1 MPIYFQRPENALKRA
16 QEFIDVGK
24 KTSAL
29 DALYDVIKSRKHRT
43 WQKVHEPIMKMY
55 LELCVELKKSH
66 VAKEGL
72 FQYRIICQQVNIG
85 SLEQVVKE
93 YLALAEAKTEA
104 ARKESAQAVLET
116 TMVDDLD
123 QVATPENL
131 LLSAVS
137 SEGNQERSDR
147 VLLTPWVKFLWESY
161 RQCLELLR
169 NNSRVERL
177 YHDIAQAAFRFC
189 VNYARKTEFRK
200 LCDNLRGHLA
210 HIHRFPQQATAINL
224 QAVETQQ
231 MHLETRLTQLDM
243 AIKMELWQEAY
254 KAAEDI
260 HAMMCLSKKST
271 KPQLMAVYY
280 QRLALVFLKAGNGL
294 FHASALLKHLNL
306 VKDLKKSITG
316 EELRRLAAR
325 AVLATLATPLP
336 ATRPEMDNLVETDEA
351 VMDKNVRVLANLLGL
366 ANPPSRH
373 TLVRDL
379 HRLNIVSLA
388 PTEVQ
393 KLYALLET
401 DFDPLNLCAGV
412 AKVFEFITNWSA
424 TAETGKEGGREGTA
438 YPGDELTVYLKG
450 LKAMMVCRLL
460 REIAQVYESIAIKRV
475 LELCPM
481 IDAFELE
488 AAVVDAVRRHS
499 LQVRIDHK
507 LQALHFGSDLS
518 ISQREETVDQGGPY
532 LQAMPSDL
540 IRSQLEKL
548 YRVLRQSVDV
558 IQPER
563 IQLERKSL
571 RQELHKAYLAGWKR
585 EQHKILERQS
595 KIEKRKEEL
604 ENKSLAREEAE
615 RLEEEKRQQR
625 LREAEAARLAKEAQE
640 REALR
645 QTREDEERRKKMV
658 AEKIE
663 ALKRTE
669 FGAKMVE
676 SIEEQMLERM
686 NTEDI
691 QQIQL
696 DHWTKE
702 RRELQQ
708 RMHKQERKI
717 DHMERAKRLEEI
729 PLLEEEFIRREEE
742 RRKLWDELERERV
755 ERAIAERYLAMEQKR
770 RLSRMAEDKERFI
783 QKLQAERYEEYKK
796 LKQAFDAKL
805 ANEKAK
811 RLAAR
816 KESRVEKRR
825 EEWRAEREQK
835 RRVAEEAERRRLEEE
850 ERAAREAAEAKRR
863 EREREI
869 EEKLAEEK
877 KRELELEQ
885 ERERERDQRAQAQ
898 ATSGGG
904 RSREAEGGSSGPQ
917 PWRRTGPVSDMS
929 RETGR
934 SRHSGGGASGPRT
947 ENSAN
952 SNWRLRSGAT
962 GTGPRR
968 GDRERD
974 EGKDLNRGA
983 KTGPTD
989 SGAAGS
995 EQSWWRSGS
1004 GSQGQGRQDSKQDRG
1019 DRDRDGR
1026 RDNRAGLGPS
1036 SDASSEN
1043 WRKT

>member
-1 MPIYFQRPENALKRA
+1 
-16 QEFIDVGK
+16 
-24 KTSAL
+24 
-29 DALYDVIKSRKHRT
+29 
-43 WQKVHEPIMKMY
+43 
-55 LELCVELKKSH
+55 
-66 VAKEGL
+66 
-72 FQYRIICQQVNIG
+72 
-85 SLEQVVKE
+85 
-93 YLALAEAKTEA
+93 
-104 ARKESAQAVLET
+104 
-116 TMVDDLD
+116 MVDDLD

-224 QAVETQQ
+224 QAAETQQ

-271 KPQLMAVYY
+271 KPPLMAGYY

-306 VKDLKKSITG
+306 VKDLKKSITS

-379 HRLNIVSLA
+379 QRLNIVSLA
-388 PTEVQ
+388 PKEIQ
-393 KLYALLET
+393 KLYALFET
-401 DFDPLNLCAGV
+401 DFDPLKLCAGV
-412 AKVFEFITNWSA
+412 SKVFEFINEWSTS
-424 TAETGKEGGREGTA
+424 TAPAVGEAGKDGLKEGATT
-438 YPGDELTVYLKG
+438 PPCDELTVYLKG

-460 REIAQVYESIAIKRV
+460 REIAQVYESISITRV

-507 LQALHFGSDLS
+507 RQALHFGTELS
-518 ISQREETVDQGGPY
+518 ISQREETIDQGGPY

-563 IQLERKSL
+563 IQAERKSL

-585 EQHKILERQS
+585 EQRKILERQS

-615 RLEEEKRQQR
+615 RQEEERRQLR
-625 LREAEAARLAKEAQE
+625 LREAEAARLKKEAEE
-640 REALR
+640 REGLR
-645 QTREDEERRKKMV
+645 MAREEEERRKKMM

-669 FGAKMVE
+669 FGAKMIE

-729 PLLEEEFIRREEE
+729 PLLEKEFARRDAE
-742 RRKLWDELERERV
+742 RRKLWDELEHERV
-755 ERAIAERYLAMEQKR
+755 ERAIAERHLAMEQKR

-796 LKQAFDAKL
+796 LKQEFDARL
-805 ANEKAK
+805 ASEKAK
-811 RLAAR
+811 RLAERKQQRIQERREKYRAEKERKR
-816 KESRVEKRR
+816 KE
-825 EEWRAEREQK
+825 
-835 RRVAEEAERRRLEEE
+835 AEEAELRRIEEE
-850 ERAAREAAEAKRR
+850 ERAARKAAELKQRQRELEIEEKMAQQKKQEQEEQEQR
-863 EREREI
+863 ERERQ
-869 EEKLAEEK
+869 EKI
-877 KRELELEQ
+877 
-885 ERERERDQRAQAQ
+885 QAI
-898 ATSGGG
+898 AAAAGAAAGG
-904 RSREAEGGSSGPQ
+904 RSREGDGPSSRAQ
-917 PWRRTGPVSDMS
+917 QQQHWRRPISLTDGSRADRDRDRDGGRWTSGSGTG
-929 RETGR
+929 
-934 SRHSGGGASGPRT
+934 SGSALGARNDASL
-947 ENSAN
+947 S
-952 SNWRLRSGAT
+952 SNWR
-962 GTGPRR
+962 
-968 GDRERD
+968 E
-974 EGKDLNRGA
+974 
-983 KTGPTD
+983 KTGPLTGQRRD
-989 SGAAGS
+989 NRDIDRGDFGRGGNRGGTMDRGGGVS
-995 EQSWWRSGS
+995 ESYWRRSG
-1004 GSQGQGRQDSKQDRG
+1004 GVGQGRQDTRGGQDR
-1019 DRDRDGR
+1019 DRERDRDGR
-1026 RDNRAGLGPS
+1026 RDNRSFAPS
-1036 SDASSEN
+1036 SDVTSDN
-1043 WRKT
+1043 WRKS